1 MSTIDL
7 GRTKRNRCA
16 AGAPRVI
23 GAVALA
29 IVATS
34 TALAADPP
42 AAPAAPPKEAPATT
56 DDAPPSLDEL
66 LGIDEEGGE
75 GASAAEVADRAAQ
88 EELQQ
93 RLDEEEIRNA
103 FAEAVH
109 KMAVAAEQLDEHFDT
124 GLGTQRLQE
133 EILARLD
140 ELVSEAKKQQSRGG
154 GGSSATSAARSSTP
168 APAGRK
174 APSQPGAPQ
183 PASDSRDETERASE
197 PPPGQPNTIFEEART
212 EWGNL
217 PERVRDMLLQGRREK
232 FSSLYERLTR
242 EYYRRLA
249 EED

>member
-1 MSTIDL
+1 M
-7 GRTKRNRCA
+7 RKRGAADARRVICA
-16 AGAPRVI
+16 A
-23 GAVALA
+23 ALA
-29 IVATS
+29 IAS
-34 TALAADPP
+34 SALAADPP
-42 AAPAAPPKEAPATT
+42 ARPEAPPAPAADATPKEAPAATG
-56 DDAPPSLDEL
+56 DAPPSLDEL
-66 LGIDEEGGE
+66 LGIDEEAGE

-109 KMAVAAEQLDEHFDT
+109 KMAVAAKQLDEHFDT
-124 GLGTQRLQE
+124 GLGTQRVQE

-154 GGSSATSAARSSTP
+154 GGSSATSAARSSAP

-183 PASDSRDETERASE
+183 PASDSRDE
-197 PPPGQPNTIFEEART
+197 T